1 MYVYARSQSQI
12 YFILWDTVEKNLEN
26 QCTSWIDSS
35 SGVRE
40 SFFEEMLF
48 QQSSEEL
55 TSGKRQR
62 GA

>member
-12 YFILWDTVEKNLEN
+12 DFILWGTVEKNLEN
-26 QCTSWIDSS
+26 HCTSWIDSS
-35 SGVRE
+35 LGVRE
-40 SFFEEMLF
+40 SFEEMLF
-48 QQSSEEL
+48 QQGSEEL